1 MCAEHYVKKINSITS
16 LGLAKSTA
24 CLFLPVAR
32 TSGLPPTNP
41 SKTDTSGKKTRS
53 SSEHSVEPITVP
65 GVPDVVAV
73 AVAAFSNNAI
83 ISNKPCPSV
92 SDERGGGGRSRRV
105 RHIRR
110 RAAVSWNRTQRS
122 PAEELTRIIPVP
134 GQGKRTLARGRK
146 RSRHRALAL
155 LCSRASFADVWAPE
169 CWRKGDH
176 PQVHREGGMQ
186 AVGVAPYLHVFA
198 LWHLHG
204 THGTVLDS
212 IAGHRRSAICPTRI
226 GVEAQVHTKLLTV
239 SNRYTFLRAPK
250 E

>member
-1 MCAEHYVKKINSITS
+1 MCSVCFSRT
-16 LGLAKSTA
+16 
-24 CLFLPVAR
+24 R
-32 TSGLPPTNP
+32 TSARPPTNP

-53 SSEHSVEPITVP
+53 SSEHSVEPMTVP
-65 GVPDVVAV
+65 VFVA

-83 ISNKPCPSV
+83 TSNKPCPSV

-155 LCSRASFADVWAPE
+155 LCSRASSGDVRVPE
-169 CWRKGDH
+169 CWGKCVTGGENVS
-176 PQVHREGGMQ
+176 QVGHWEGEGK
-186 AVGVAPYLHVFA
+186 
-198 LWHLHG
+198 
-204 THGTVLDS
+204 
-212 IAGHRRSAICPTRI
+212 R
-226 GVEAQVHTKLLTV
+226 
-239 SNRYTFLRAPK
+239 
-250 E
+250 